1 VVDDLSL
8 KHRQPHFHVRELSTT
23 GLSRSQVVGIAGTV
37 HQGYSAFLAAAGNR
51 AVVVWSPTFEWGRPA
66 ARAEIDAQSVS
77 AAGAIGPVQNLLSV
91 SHVTY
96 GLAPPSA
103 AINAHRQMIVTF
115 FNTRVPQL
123 I

>member
-1 VVDDLSL
+1 MQSRVAWASAGYRLPLGIVSIGLLAGGNALGL
-8 KHRQPHFHVRELSTT
+8 KP
-23 GLSRSQVVGIAGTV
+23 
-37 HQGYSAFLAAAGNR
+37 
-51 AVVVWSPTFEWGRPA
+51 WPK
-66 ARAEIDAQSVS
+66 
-77 AAGAIGPVQNLLSV
+77 NLLSV